1 MSEFIDNLMDTENS
15 EVSFAVV
22 KRMLTENISKLQAME
37 QTITELLDENRK
49 IKGEIDYIEQR
60 KQDEINIIT
69 EKSTVKRPR
78 KYSAA
83 HVTALL
89 KNYGKHI
96 ERADIDS
103 HKDYLID
110 NLIPKD
116 SLTILGGAAKI
127 GKSILSM
134 QLIHDVITQET
145 FLGNKIIRDENH
157 PIKCLYITDDETTQ
171 ACFWHFKEIF
181 GDDEGIEQVRVAA
194 ETKLRYADG
203 GLLDLVEFL
212 AKQGYN
218 LFIIDNFR
226 SFGID
231 AGINDHIKEKTA
243 ERMQWMTD
251 MCKELH
257 ISIVLIHHTRKNKR
271 KNNGDI
277 TEELAGTKA
286 IPAAATSVIIL
297 ERTNSKKIKLTAVSK
312 YEQTQELLL
321 TLTSNPLRFQAE
333 DVQQAKHNQER
344 AEYLNSA
351 VHAVFEKIFNS
362 TTISD
367 IYECQMSDLIS
378 IAKENNVKLCLC
390 DENTPI
396 NIKARSVAVQLNKY
410 RNAIYKIDD
419 ITYTSRRTNGKT
431 IYRFEKNSQSKL
443 LN

>member
-15 EVSFAVV
+15 EVSLAVV

-37 QTITELLDENRK
+37 QTITELLDENMK

-60 KQDEINIIT
+60 KQDEINKIT
-69 EKSTVKRPR
+69 EKATVKRPR

-89 KNYGKHI
+89 KNYGKHV
-96 ERADIDS
+96 ERADIGS

-419 ITYTSRRTNGKT
+419 IIYTSRRTNGKT

>member
-1 MSEFIDNLMDTENS
+1 MSEFIDNLMDAENS
-15 EVSFAVV
+15 EDSLVVV

-37 QTITELLDENRK
+37 QTIAELLDENRK

-60 KQDEINIIT
+60 KQDEINKIT

-96 ERADIDS
+96 ERADINS

-145 FLGNKIIRDENH
+145 FLGNKIMRDENH

-181 GDDEGIEQVRVAA
+181 GNDEGIEQVRVAA

-231 AGINDHIKEKTA
+231 AGINDHIQEKTA

-286 IPAAATSVIIL
+286 IPAAAASVIIL
-297 ERTNSKKIKLTAVSK
+297 ERTNSKKLKLTAVSK

-321 TLTSNPLRFQAE
+321 TLTSSPLRFQAE
-333 DVQQAKHNQER
+333 DVQQAKCNQER

-362 TTISD
+362 IAASD
-367 IYECQMSDLIS
+367 VYECRMSDLIS
-378 IAKENNVKLCLC
+378 IAKENDVKLCLC
-390 DENTPI
+390 GENTPI
-396 NIKARSVAVQLNKY
+396 NIKARSVAAQLNKY
-410 RNAIYKIDD
+410 RDAIYKIDD

>member
-1 MSEFIDNLMDTENS
+1 MSELIDNLMDTENS
-15 EVSFAVV
+15 EVSLAVV
-22 KRMLTENISKLQAME
+22 KRMLTENISRLQAME

-49 IKGEIDYIEQR
+49 AKEEIDYIEQR
-60 KQDEINIIT
+60 KQDEINKIT

-226 SFGID
+226 SLGID
-231 AGINDHIKEKTA
+231 AGINDHIKEKTT

-362 TTISD
+362 IATSNV
-367 IYECQMSDLIS
+367 YECRMSDLLH
-378 IAKENNVKLCLC
+378 IAEKNDIALYAGNANVP
-390 DENTPI
+390 E
-396 NIKARSVAVQLNKY
+396 NIKARSVAIQISKY
-410 RNAIYKIDD
+410 KNMLYAVDD
-419 ITYTSRRTNGKT
+419 ITYSSCRFNNKV
-431 IYRFEKNSQSKL
+431 IYKFEKSRQPKI